1 MNLAI
6 LIGVSEYSNEKIS
19 ELTACRND
27 ANLINLLL
35 KSTKKYD
42 EILLIEKDT
51 TSDNVKKQLTD
62 FIKKHSANEEKEIE
76 ELFFYYSGHG
86 QFHNE
91 EFYYILSD
99 FDFDRR
105 NSTSL
110 NNSEL
115 DNLLRNLSPNL
126 TIKFIDACQSGV
138 SYVKEPGEF
147 KIDKIINNG
156 KQTFQNCYFMFSSH
170 STQSSKA
177 TDKISFFTYSFLKA
191 IFQSINGDIRYAD
204 LINRIKDDF
213 AQPSST
219 QTPYFITQADYT
231 EVFCNVT
238 DAIKKIVS
246 DGLSTLADAA
256 TKSEK
261 NNSSMTLLEIIE
273 KEAEDYCSSPEE
285 AYELLKKAREVL
297 YSYNFCEDLMGLYN
311 ITITDSTSTSYH
323 NLPKIN
329 TIGAQLSKEED
340 YFIDI
345 RYGIENVKEEIQ
357 ISPILKASSM
367 IYGNEP
373 EKKYRTV
380 ARRYISDIIVT
391 EKSPLYQINFD
402 LKPKF
407 PNVPGFNTTLATAFS
422 KKELTIFF
430 FYNKCKELGWGEFV
444 KNDGNVIWEYS
455 KLQLKKIEETKE
467 KEKIGKIL
475 EGFERYILDILT
487 EQYKLK
493 TNENNS
499 NKEETNVPVITSNKE
514 MKEVRKN

>member
-6 LIGVSEYSNEKIS
+6 LIGVSEYSNENIS
-19 ELTACRND
+19 DLTACKND
-27 ANLINLLL
+27 ANLINSLL

-51 TSDNVKKQLTD
+51 SSDNIKKQLTD

-86 QFHNE
+86 QFQNE

-110 NNSEL
+110 KNSEL
-115 DNLLRNLSPNL
+115 DNMLRNLSPNL

-147 KIDKIINNG
+147 KIEKIINNG

-170 STQSSKA
+170 STQASKA

-191 IFQSINGDIRYAD
+191 IFQSKNGDIRYAD

-213 AQPSST
+213 AQPNST

-238 DAIKKIVS
+238 NVIKKSVE
-246 DGLSTLADAA
+246 DGLSSLAVTA

-273 KEAEDYCSSPEE
+273 KEAEDYCRTPEE
-285 AYELLKKAREVL
+285 AYELLKKAREDL
-297 YSYNFCEDLMGLYN
+297 YSYNFSKELKSLYN
-311 ITITDSTSTSYH
+311 ITITDSTSYH
-323 NLPKIN
+323 NLPKRN
-329 TIGAQLSKEED
+329 TIGAQLSKEEG

-345 RYGIENVKEEIQ
+345 KYGIEEVKEEIQ
-357 ISPILKASSM
+357 ISSILKASS
-367 IYGNEP
+367 ILYGNEP

-380 ARRYISDIIVT
+380 QRRYVSDIIVT
-391 EKSPLYQINFD
+391 ENSPLYQINFD
-402 LKPKF
+402 LEPKF
-407 PNVPGFNTTLATAFS
+407 PNLPGFNTTLVTAFS

-444 KNDGNVIWEYS
+444 KNEENVIWKYS
-455 KLQLKKIEETKE
+455 KIQLKKIEDTNE
-467 KEKIGKIL
+467 KKKIGKIL
-475 EGFERYILDILT
+475 EGFESYILDILT
-487 EQYKLK
+487 EKYKTK
-493 TNENNS
+493 QNENNS
-499 NKEETNVPVITSNKE
+499 NKEEAHIPVVTSNKE
-514 MKEVRKN
+514 MEEVGEN

>member
-6 LIGVSEYSNEKIS
+6 LIGVSEYSNKKIS
-19 ELTACRND
+19 ELTACKND
-27 ANLINLLL
+27 AILINSLL

-62 FIKKHSANEEKEIE
+62 FIKKYSANEEKDIE

-115 DNLLRNLSPNL
+115 DNLLRNLSPKL

-147 KIDKIINNG
+147 KIEKIINNEE
-156 KQTFQNCYFMFSSH
+156 QTFQNCYFMFSSH

-177 TDKISFFTYSFLKA
+177 SDKISFFTYSFLRA
-191 IFQSINGDIRYAD
+191 ISQSKNGDIRYAD

-213 AQPSST
+213 AQPNST

-238 DAIKKIVS
+238 DIIKKSVV
-246 DGLSTLADAA
+246 DGLSSLATVTA
-256 TKSEK
+256 TNSEK
-261 NNSSMTLLEIIE
+261 NNSSMTLLETIE
-273 KEAEDYCSSPEE
+273 KEAEGYCRTPEE
-285 AYELLKKAREVL
+285 AYELLKKVREDI
-297 YSYNFCEDLMGLYN
+297 YSYNFNEDLKSLYN
-311 ITITDSTSTSYH
+311 ITITDSTSYY

-329 TIGAQLSKEED
+329 TIGVQLSKEEG
-340 YFIDI
+340 YFIEI
-345 RYGIENVKEEIQ
+345 KYEIEEVKEEIQ
-357 ISPILKASSM
+357 QSLSALWKATSM
-367 IYGNEP
+367 MYGNEP
-373 EKKYRTV
+373 KKNIEQFREDMFL
-380 ARRYISDIIVT
+380 ILLLLKIVL
-391 EKSPLYQINFD
+391 SI
-402 LKPKF
+402 
-407 PNVPGFNTTLATAFS
+407 
-422 KKELTIFF
+422 ELTLTLNLSFRIF
-430 FYNKCKELGWGEFV
+430 
-444 KNDGNVIWEYS
+444 
-455 KLQLKKIEETKE
+455 
-467 KEKIGKIL
+467 
-475 EGFERYILDILT
+475 LDLT
-487 EQYKLK
+487 Q
-493 TNENNS
+493 
-499 NKEETNVPVITSNKE
+499 P
-514 MKEVRKN
+514 